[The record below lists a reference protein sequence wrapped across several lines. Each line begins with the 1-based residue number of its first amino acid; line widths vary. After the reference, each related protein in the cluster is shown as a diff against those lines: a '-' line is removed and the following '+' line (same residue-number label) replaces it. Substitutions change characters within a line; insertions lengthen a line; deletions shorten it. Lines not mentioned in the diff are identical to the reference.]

1 MRLSANIVQFVR
13 LLRRAGLPV
22 GPGQALL
29 AVEAVEAIGVEERA
43 AMRQALFAALVTR
56 PEQFAVF
63 GQCFDIFWR
72 NPNLSDRAM
81 GMLLPAARPNAE
93 PRTGAAASRRLSDA
107 LGMDTQAKPR
117 ERDVEIDMAMSASG
131 REALAAKDFEQMSA
145 AELSEAK
152 RVVAAMD
159 FALPERPS
167 RRRAAASAGP
177 LIDLRRSLREGLR
190 TGGDMLSLASAAR
203 AMRRPPVVVL
213 CDISGS
219 MSRYSRL
226 FLHFM
231 HALSGARRR
240 AGQRVT
246 SFTFGTR
253 LTNVTRTLRHRDPDE
268 ALAAAGREAGDWGGG
283 TRIGEALKEFNW
295 RWGRRVLA
303 QGATVVLITDGLERD
318 GAEALAAEAARLR
331 RSCKDLIWLNPLL
344 RYGGFAPKAAGI
356 RALLPHV
363 TRFLPLWNLD
373 TLAQVGAALGG
384 TEVRRHI
391 RTRKAA

>member
-1 MRLSANIVQFVR
+1 MRLAANIVQFVR

-29 AVEAVEAIGVEERA
+29 AVEAVEAIGVGERA
-43 AMRQALFAALVTR
+43 AMRQALFSALVTR

-81 GMLLPAARPNAE
+81 GMLLPAARPDAE

-167 RRRAAASAGP
+167 RRRLAASAGP

-190 TGGDMLSLASAAR
+190 TGGDMLSLARAAR

-231 HALSGARRR
+231 HALSAARRR

-344 RYGGFAPKAAGI
+344 RYDGFAPKAAGI

-384 TEVRRHI
+384 AEVRRHI